1 MTAESFHNIPI
12 IFASSLAR
20 CKTQGMVRPHKYC
33 IFHQNPTHA
42 DLVGMVDSC
51 LTTSLPWWL
60 PFSYSAF
67 LSQNWELLGQAP
79 LVSIQWSCIVIR
91 LTQNPFTLS
100 TLVDHLWFPPI
111 QFILLTG
118 CPLGSDTSC
127 KSLFRELWC
136 HAACAR
142 CSQNGRKRPGNHLN
156 GSSDFRTHVDFI
168 FGILQGMN
176 LHALWPHSWACH
188 KAMRQPICG
197 NNKRSV

>member
-12 IFASSLAR
+12 IFVSSLAR

-79 LVSIQWSCIVIR
+79 LVSIQWSCIVIH

-100 TLVDHLWFPPI
+100 TLVDNLWFPPI
-111 QFILLTG
+111 QFNLLTG
-118 CPLGSDTSC
+118 CPLGSGTSC
-127 KSLFRELWC
+127 KSVQRTLVPCSLCMMLKEWQEKARQSPKRIQWFPHPCWFYLC
-136 HAACAR
+136 HSAGNEPPCSLAAFL
-142 CSQNGRKRPGNHLN
+142 SLP
-156 GSSDFRTHVDFI
+156 
-168 FGILQGMN
+168 
-176 LHALWPHSWACH
+176 
-188 KAMRQPICG
+188 
-197 NNKRSV
+197 